1 MRGQFITLDGID
13 GAGKSTH
20 LAFMKNWFAEHG
32 IDAVFSREPGGT
44 PVGEALRGLLL
55 DPDTKASLNTETLMM
70 FAARMQH
77 IEDVIEPALASGKW
91 VVSDRFTDATFA
103 YQGGGRGVPLARIQI
118 LEDWVQQG
126 LQPDLTLL
134 LDVSLAVSEER
145 LARSREKDRFEQEAR
160 DFFERTRNVYLA
172 RAQAHPERYTVLD
185 SSQPVDAVQ
194 AQINAVLTQ
203 LKQALEHA

>member
-20 LAFMKNWFAEHG
+20 LAFMKTWFEHQH
-32 IDAVFSREPGGT
+32 IDAIFSREPGGT
-44 PVGEALRGLLL
+44 PVGEALRALLL

-77 IEDVIEPALASGKW
+77 IEDVIEPALAAGKW

-103 YQGGGRGVPLARIQI
+103 YQGGGRGVPLARIEQ

-134 LDVSLAVSEER
+134 LDVSLSVSEER

-160 DFFERTRNVYLA
+160 DFFERTRTVYLS
-172 RAQAHPERYTVLD
+172 RAAAHPKRYAVLD
-185 SSQPVDAVQ
+185 SSQPVETVQ

-203 LKQALEHA
+203 LKQKLDGA